1 MAISTIEHQAYW
13 HKSAY
18 KQVSL
23 ILVLFLVIAAT
34 MNAQGLKTYSGFYK
48 GIRLTIGTQKATYT
62 YKDAEDGTRIYEGNF
77 TYTCVIKPNIYDK
90 VTGRFHNDCKEGL
103 WTFTNMCGE
112 PEVLKINY
120 KGGYRN
126 GIYEY
131 TCKTRKGTI
140 KKSFKATMKDG
151 LPIGAFS
158 GRSLS
163 GPFTGQTDENGLQDG
178 VWKFTMGYSSKD
190 YYYEKWEHGVLK
202 ECYYIDDSTGDKIEC
217 KERIWNEIHSVI
229 QYVAE
234 MENWISR
241 GSDRVW
247 EGEFAQ
253 PKNNKDNE
261 EGIEKPLIEEEQ
273 TLPEVEDY
281 NIYEVVEEMPS
292 FPGGQGAMMQ
302 FLSSN
307 LQYPEEARL
316 GGLQGRVIVGFIVER
331 DGSISNVK
339 ISRSV
344 APSLDSEAI
353 RLAKSMPK
361 WKPGKSDG
369 HTVRVKYTIPI
380 VFRVQ

>member
-1 MAISTIEHQAYW
+1 
-13 HKSAY
+13 
-18 KQVSL
+18 
-23 ILVLFLVIAAT
+23 
-34 MNAQGLKTYSGFYK
+34 
-48 GIRLTIGTQKATYT
+48 
-62 YKDAEDGTRIYEGNF
+62 
-77 TYTCVIKPNIYDK
+77 
-90 VTGRFHNDCKEGL
+90 
-103 WTFTNMCGE
+103 MCGE

-369 HTVRVKYTIPI
+369 HAVRVKYTIPI